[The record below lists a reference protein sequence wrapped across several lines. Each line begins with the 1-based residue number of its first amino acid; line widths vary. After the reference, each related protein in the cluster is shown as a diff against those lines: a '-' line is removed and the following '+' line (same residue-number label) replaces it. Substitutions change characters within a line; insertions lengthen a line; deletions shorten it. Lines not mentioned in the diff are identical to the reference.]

1 MPDGNIKAAG
11 YGNGTPM
18 RMLSQKKKKKRNLE
32 LQTILKL
39 KGKNELKYEEGIDWE
54 HKRSLVKDMKD
65 IVKLGRG

>member
-18 RMLSQKKKKKRNLE
+18 RMLSQKKKNLG
-32 LQTILKL
+32 LQTILKF

>member
-11 YGNGTPM
+11 YGNGTPV
-18 RMLSQKKKKKRNLE
+18 RMLSQKKKKKNLG
-32 LQTILKL
+32 LQTILKP

-54 HKRSLVKDMKD
+54 HKRSLVRDMKD

>member
-11 YGNGTPM
+11 YGNGTSM
-18 RMLSQKKKKKRNLE
+18 RMLSQKKKKNLG
-32 LQTILKL
+32 LQTIFKP

-54 HKRSLVKDMKD
+54 HRRSLIKDMKD